1 MRHSRHIH
9 HASHTFVLSY
19 PLSLSHRLYT
29 IVLGP
34 LLIVALMYVIYSAYP
49 VFAPHSSEVVSF
61 STMAQGALYTLGRIT
76 VAYIFSLIFA
86 VPLALLAISNKTLE
100 ALLLPVFDVMES
112 IPILAVFPLVIVVF
126 LQFNFL
132 NGAAIF
138 ILFLN
143 MLWNIVFALVGG
155 LKIDEWADACVDE
168 RIARGE
174 PLTVLTQWCISRN
187 LEARFASGGGGFV
200 PVKGERDLFSRDM
213 PRIIEAAEEAGIRL
227 SWLLTLNRPYLD
239 SWLAE
244 RDTELKYEAMLQK
257 LAEPL
262 VDSGH
267 LLVLNWEEEVLGG
280 RPRPDPA
287 VLANPENFVSPKMIE
302 QRLAWLKERARFE
315 PWTVENGPEE
325 DLRFK
330 IACEAEEG
338 RLLTAP
344 GSPVGD
350 FILMPLE
357 TAEQYDFFVLL
368 APDFKKRLAMALPL
382 YPWRS

>member
-1 MRHSRHIH
+1 MRFRG
-9 HASHTFVLSY
+9 TRKFMSY
-19 PLSLSHRLYT
+19 LRERNS
-29 IVLGP
+29 
-34 LLIVALMYVIYSAYP
+34 
-49 VFAPHSSEVVSF
+49 
-61 STMAQGALYTLGRIT
+61 
-76 VAYIFSLIFA
+76 
-86 VPLALLAISNKTLE
+86 
-100 ALLLPVFDVMES
+100 
-112 IPILAVFPLVIVVF
+112 
-126 LQFNFL
+126 
-132 NGAAIF
+132 
-138 ILFLN
+138 
-143 MLWNIVFALVGG
+143 LVGG
-155 LKIDEWADACVDE
+155 LKIDEWVDAWVDE

-187 LEARFASGGGGFV
+187 LEARFASGGGGFA
-200 PVKGERDLFSRDM
+200 PAKGERDLFSRDM
-213 PRIIEAAEEAGIRL
+213 PRIIGAAEGAGVRL

-239 SWLAE
+239 SWRAG

-315 PWTVENGPEE
+315 HWTVENGPEE